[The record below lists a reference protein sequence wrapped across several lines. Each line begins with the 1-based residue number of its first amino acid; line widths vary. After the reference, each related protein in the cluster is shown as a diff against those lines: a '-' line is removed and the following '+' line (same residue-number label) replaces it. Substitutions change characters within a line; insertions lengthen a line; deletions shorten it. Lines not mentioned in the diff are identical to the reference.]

1 MRQPVRSDRGQTIVE
16 FAICSLL
23 FFMVIFGVAGF
34 GIAVWRHN
42 LVSDLAQEGA
52 RWASVR
58 GSTATSPATDAT
70 VQAFVQGRAT
80 GLMTPLPT
88 SVTTWPSG
96 SAAPGGVVRVV
107 VSHTFTP
114 AMAFVPTMTFQSQA
128 EMIIA
133 R

>member
-1 MRQPVRSDRGQTIVE
+1 MRQPVSSDRGQTIVE
-16 FAICSLL
+16 FAISSLL

-34 GIAVWRHN
+34 GIAVWRYN

-58 GSTATSPATDAT
+58 GSTAVTPATNAT
-70 VQAFVQGRAT
+70 VLAFVQGRAT

-88 SVTTWPSG
+88 AVTTWS
-96 SAAPGGVVRVV
+96 SAGAPGSVVRVV
-107 VSHTFTP
+107 VSHTFTSTI
-114 AMAFVPTMTFQSQA
+114 AFVPTMTFQSRA